1 MKSLPDAQPGWTR
14 RRLKHR
20 TGKIG
25 SGKTPSGG
33 SSAYVDDG
41 IAFIRSLNIYDDG
54 FREADL
60 VRIDQ
65 TTDRE
70 MHGTRVRPGDVLLNI
85 TGASIG
91 RSCKAPVERLPAN
104 VNQHVCIIRPA
115 KALHPDYLSYL
126 LKSKPTKEQIQ
137 SYQQGAS
144 REGLNFAQVGDLE
157 YLEPP
162 LPTQKAIADFLDRK
176 TAAIDALIEKKQ
188 KLLDLL
194 AEKRAALINQAVTKG
209 LDPNVP
215 MKDSGIPW
223 IGAIPAHWEVKRLK
237 QLGNLKGGAGFPD
250 TEQGVEGEDIPF
262 FKVKH
267 LATVGEGGTLDSS
280 DDTVSVMTAARLRA
294 HVFAAG
300 TVVFAKVGAA
310 LLLRRYRLLGRPSCI
325 DNNMLGFTVH
335 EKWMDVGFLMPSLT
349 LLPFDLLVNPGAV
362 PSISAGQVGSF
373 PLATPPVEEQ
383 RQIADH
389 LNRELAKADKAT
401 RSIVNQLN
409 KLAEYRQA
417 LITAAVTG
425 QLDIGEEA
433 A

>member
-1 MKSLPDAQPGWTR
+1 MSEGPFTEVCESTTATKRLYEIQLGKMLQNDSESQANGLVPYFKAKHVLWEGVTSDDLPEMWASPRDLAKYEVLPGD
-14 RRLKHR
+14 LLV
-20 TGKIG
+20 
-25 SGKTPSGG
+25 SEGG
-33 SSAYVDDG
+33 DVGRAAIIASSPVPCIIQNA
-41 IAFIRSLNIYDDG
+41 L
-54 FREADL
+54 
-60 VRIDQ
+60 
-65 TTDRE
+65 
-70 MHGTRVRPGDVLLNI
+70 HRVRSETADVRFLCYALRVIHGLGWLDVVCN
-85 TGASIG
+85 
-91 RSCKAPVERLPAN
+91 KATIAHLTSEKLGELRIPSV
-104 VNQHVCIIRPA
+104 
-115 KALHPDYLSYL
+115 
-126 LKSKPTKEQIQ
+126 
-137 SYQQGAS
+137 
-144 REGLNFAQVGDLE
+144 
-157 YLEPP
+157 P

-209 LDPNVP
+209 LDPKVP
-215 MKDSGIPW
+215 MKDSGLPW
-223 IGAIPAHWEVKRLK
+223 IGEIPAHWEVKRVK

-250 TEQGVEGEDIPF
+250 GEQGVEGEDIPF
-262 FKVKH
+262 LKVKH

-280 DDTVSVMTAARLRA
+280 DDTVSVAVAARLRA

-335 EKWMDVGFLMPSLT
+335 EKVMNVGFLLPSLT

-383 RQIADH
+383 RRIADH
-389 LNRELAKADKAT
+389 LRRALAKADKAT
-401 RSIVNQLN
+401 HSISDQLH